1 MKTCTVVDVLSW
13 GPCPDYTPEV
23 VADLFAGRESLSVA
37 EILDL
42 DIPSDDRLWA
52 VLRPEMLPEE
62 TLGELTCRFAEDV
75 LPIYESEYPGDN
87 RPRHAIEVKRR
98 WLRGEAT
105 DDELAEARA
114 AAEAVAGATARAAA
128 RAAAWVTAWATARA
142 TAWVAGATARA
153 TAEAA
158 EATARAA
165 EATAEATE
173 ATWEDAHERQV
184 EMVREIVREV
194 GVGAD

>member
-1 MKTCTVVDVLSW
+1 MKTCTVDDVLWW

-42 DIPSDDRLWA
+42 DIPPEDRLWA

-62 TLGELTCRFAEDV
+62 TLSEPVCRLAEDV

-87 RPRHAIEVKRR
+87 RPRHAIEVKRQ
-98 WLRGEAT
+98 WLRGAAT
-105 DDELAEARA
+105 DEELAEAQE
-114 AAEAVAGATARAAA
+114 AAEAAARGAEATAW
-128 RAAAWVTAWATARA
+128 AAAW
-142 TAWVAGATARA
+142 
-153 TAEAA
+153 
-158 EATARAA
+158 ATARAA
-165 EATAEATE
+165 EATAEAAVWAPARAAVWAAYAAG

-184 EMVREIVREV
+184 EIVGEIMREV